1 MAKPTVPGYEIHE
14 IVGKGAG
21 SKVYRATKN
30 RSGGQVAIKHVTVE
44 SIHQRLTDSGDYK
57 PYRHHEKIDYRSFYD
72 QVKLEY
78 GVCQRLARTRV
89 SRFVPE
95 VFSLKSVRRLG
106 LLLRG
111 YNLVMEYVPGQS
123 LREKRDYSVAEITTF
138 YHQAAMVLYAMHSVG
153 WLHCD
158 VKPQHLIVTPKR
170 EVKLIDFGQCR
181 RPRDGKVKLQGTP
194 DYMAPEQLEGNIV
207 DERTDIYGLGASFY
221 WVLTGQSN
229 RPAMAMVGA
238 SLSSGFSVGY
248 DNRARSVREQNPSV
262 PEALER
268 LILDS
273 CEPDPTNR
281 PTSLRE
287 VVERLERVLPN

>member
-1 MAKPTVPGYEIHE
+1 MAKPEVSGYELHE
-14 IVGKGAG
+14 ILGKGAG
-21 SKVYRATKN
+21 SKVYRATRN
-30 RSGGQVAIKHVTVE
+30 RSDGQVAIKHVTVE

-57 PYRHHEKIDYRSFYD
+57 PYRHNDKIDYRSFYH
-72 QVKLEY
+72 QVRLEY
-78 GVCQRLARTRV
+78 GVCQRLAKTRV

-95 VFSLKSVRRLG
+95 VYSLKSVRRLG

-123 LREKRDYSVAEITTF
+123 LREKRDYSIPEIGTF
-138 YHQAAMVLYAMHSVG
+138 YHQTAMALYAMHSVG

-170 EVKLIDFGQCR
+170 EIKLIDFGQCR

-194 DYMAPEQLEGNIV
+194 DYMAPEQLKGETV
-207 DERTDIYGLGASFY
+207 DERTDIYGLGATFY
-221 WVLTGQSN
+221 WALTGHSN
-229 RPAMAMVGA
+229 RPSMAMVGA

-248 DNRARSVREQNPSV
+248 DIRAKSVREQNPSV
-262 PEALER
+262 PEAFER

-273 CEPDPTNR
+273 CEPDPSNR
-281 PTSLRE
+281 PASMRE
-287 VVERLERVLPN
+287 VVERLERILPN